1 MSHVGVQR
9 AASVRDWTPLP
20 RSSGQPLTQHSL
32 GHCVNALFFVPRILG
47 GRRRNGQGT
56 PRGRHLWHIAL
67 MLNIQPSIE
76 IRRMANALALG
87 DWSHDDE
94 QA

>member
-1 MSHVGVQR
+1 
-9 AASVRDWTPLP
+9 
-20 RSSGQPLTQHSL
+20 
-32 GHCVNALFFVPRILG
+32 
-47 GRRRNGQGT
+47 
-56 PRGRHLWHIAL
+56 